1 MDVDGSG
8 DLTFE
13 EFRKGFINF
22 GLKFNLRETKCLFRL
37 FDVNGDGT
45 LSYAEFVAATIERVF
60 FFDEKNLKSAF
71 QRLNSFYS
79 Y

>member
-45 LSYAEFVAATIERVF
+45 LSYAEFVAKLKVNLYNILFILLR
-60 FFDEKNLKSAF
+60 EK
-71 QRLNSFYS
+71 
-79 Y
+79 

>member
-22 GLKFNLRETKCLFRL
+22 GLKFNLRETKALFRL

-45 LSYAEFVAATIERVF
+45 LSYAEFVA
-60 FFDEKNLKSAF
+60 KLKGEIT
-71 QRLNSFYS
+71 
-79 Y
+79 